1 MASCYCRNKDNQFF
15 IASVVNI
22 AHSLDIKVYAVS
34 VEGEE
39 EWKLMGELGV
49 DGVLGYA
56 VGLPSET

>member
-1 MASCYCRNKDNQFF
+1 
-15 IASVVNI
+15 
-22 AHSLDIKVYAVS
+22 VS

-56 VGLPSET
+56 VGLHSET